1 MSFWDDILG
10 GLGFDQVEGAVGK
23 MFGLPSA
30 DEKRRQQQMMQQQ
43 IDAYKQQTE
52 LTRQQVANAQN
63 AQDAQQRMINEKQ
76 IRNLRRSYRP
86 AGILGTGQPA
96 APDVSSQLGG

>member
-1 MSFWDDILG
+1 MSFWDDIMG
-10 GLGFDQVEGAVGK
+10 GIGLDKVEGGIGK
-23 MFGLPSA
+23 LFGIPSA

-63 AQDAQQRMINEKQ
+63 AQDAQQRAINEKQ
-76 IRNLRRSYRP
+76 IRNLRRTYRP
-86 AGILGTGQPA
+86 AGILGVGQPP
-96 APDVSSQLGG
+96 APDVSSKLG